1 MFKARRI
8 IIIFLVTVSLQGK
21 SQVSSTGCYISG
33 ALIDPGSTQGCGNS
47 GTNNYCNLASL
58 YVPVFSPTACS
69 TSTSSGGVSHVKST
83 VYTLPAGCTATIDA
97 EFKKRNYLGVGA
109 TGTGCSNSGMDG
121 SPDGFY
127 ITQSGGTTVAE
138 SSTIVV
144 NVGTC
149 GAYPVLGT
157 YTTAVASLSPGCN
170 NADGTIQ
177 MILTGGTF
185 TIGGTS
191 NRADEII
198 TFTVNMSGTC
208 GPLCSAVLPIELLSF
223 YGESSSRQIN
233 LSWKVAMEK
242 NVNYYLIEK
251 SLDGLSWETISKTPA
266 SNKTYA
272 TNLNYKSTDHYPV
285 IGVNYYRLTNIDNDN
300 SQGISSVIAV
310 DHQYDS
316 NSFWIEQND
325 EEIVIHFQDT
335 GKNENFVLM
344 DNAGKAVWTGLKNSG
359 VSQLIISK
367 SQIARGMFILSSQS
381 GNKLSY
387 SKLIIY

>member
-1 MFKARRI
+1 MI
-8 IIIFLVTVSLQGK
+8 K
-21 SQVSSTGCYISG
+21 SQVSSSGCYISG
-33 ALIDPGSTQGCGNS
+33 ALIDPGSTAGCGNS

-58 YVPVFSPTACS
+58 YVPAFSPTACG
-69 TSTSSGGVSHVKST
+69 TSTSSGGVTHVKAT
-83 VYTLPAGCTATIDA
+83 AYTLPAGCTATIDV

-121 SPDGFY
+121 SPDGLY
-127 ITQSGGTTVAE
+127 ITQSGGTTIAE

-157 YTTAVASLSPGCN
+157 YTTAVATISPGCN

-177 MILTGGTF
+177 MILTGGSF

-208 GPLCSAVLPIELLSF
+208 GPACSSVLPIELVSF
-223 YGESSSRQIN
+223 YGSPSFNKIN
-233 LSWKVAMEK
+233 LEWKVATEQ
-242 NVNYYLIEK
+242 NVNHYLVEK
-251 SLDGLSWETISKTPA
+251 SLDGLSWKIISKVAA

-272 TNLNYKSTDHYPV
+272 SNLTYKTSDHYPV
-285 IGVNYYRLTNIDNDN
+285 RGVNYYRLTNVDIDK
-300 SQGISSVIAV
+300 SSGLSAIIAV
-310 DHQYDS
+310 NYSEDS
-316 NSFWIEQND
+316 NTFWVEQTED
-325 EEIVIHFQDT
+325 ELVVHLKSD
-335 GKNENFVLM
+335 NEKMDFELL
-344 DNAGKAVWTGLKNSG
+344 DNAGKTVWVFNEGNSSG
-359 VSQLIISK
+359 KIVIPK
-367 SQIARGMFILSSQS
+367 VQIAKGMFILKSQS
-381 GNKLSY
+381 GDKLSY